1 MKKISIAILALITVL
16 VSCKKVP
23 EVNLKY
29 VDVERDLITVG
40 MTTATVQ
47 CDYQYI
53 ATLKKAYFYY
63 GEGEN
68 EADMNTAE
76 MRVVQNTLYVDLA
89 DLKPNTL
96 YSYYYE
102 FYNGFNSM
110 RTVVKTFKTESLP
123 IALPTVVTSLVSEIT
138 TNSAKGGG
146 EVTDDGGAEVTERG
160 ICWSTNENPTLN
172 DNHVAAGTGTGVF
185 TATMTGLEVGVTY
198 HVRAYAVNEKGRAY
212 GLDREFTTNSIEGA
226 LSGDFSVSET
236 EKVRF
241 SKGNLQYRASTNT
254 WRFAENQWDYVGE
267 GNTNASASYDG
278 WIDLFSWGTSGYDHG
293 ATCYQPWYITWQ
305 SGQFDHAA
313 YAQNSFYLGDDN
325 GQADWGYN
333 AISNGGNQEMQWHTL
348 TNAEWDYIFNNRNTA
363 TGIRYAKAVVNEV
376 NGVVLLPDNWDM
388 SIFALNNTNNETASY
403 DVNTISQEAWSN
415 VMEPNGAV
423 FLPAA
428 GIMQIW
434 ADNDF
439 GIRGAY
445 YTASSVAPWLK
456 GSFEF
461 NNEICGLSHE
471 GGIHPLNNCSVRLVL
486 SAQSTSNIE
495 VVINKD
501 GSGMVSGGGSCVN
514 GQAITLTAT
523 PSAGYT
529 FLYWRENG
537 RVVSFKNPYTF
548 PVGRNRQLEACFNE
562 VSLYPLVYSFNES
575 EHTASV
581 IDHWDGQNASGELVI
596 PEVVSYLGETYT
608 VTAIGQ
614 NGLQV
619 CNGLVSVEIPSS
631 LTEIGNNGLG
641 GCFLITSITIHAE
654 VPPVLGYRAVVDID
668 KSIPVYIPNGSLS
681 AYQNAEGWNEFTNF
695 IEMP

>member
-1 MKKISIAILALITVL
+1 MS
-16 VSCKKVP
+16 
-23 EVNLKY
+23 
-29 VDVERDLITVG
+29 
-40 MTTATVQ
+40 
-47 CDYQYI
+47 
-53 ATLKKAYFYY
+53 
-63 GEGEN
+63 EN
-68 EADMNTAE
+68 
-76 MRVVQNTLYVDLA
+76 
-89 DLKPNTL
+89 
-96 YSYYYE
+96 
-102 FYNGFNSM
+102 
-110 RTVVKTFKTESLP
+110 
-123 IALPTVVTSLVSEIT
+123 
-138 TNSAKGGG
+138 
-146 EVTDDGGAEVTERG
+146 
-160 ICWSTNENPTLN
+160 
-172 DNHVAAGTGTGVF
+172 
-185 TATMTGLEVGVTY
+185 
-198 HVRAYAVNEKGRAY
+198 
-212 GLDREFTTNSIEGA
+212 
-226 LSGDFSVSET
+226 

-267 GNTNASASYDG
+267 DNTNASASYDG

-293 ATCYQPWYITWQ
+293 ATCYQPWFITWQ
-305 SGQFDHAA
+305 SNQFAHAA

-333 AISNGGNQEMQWHTL
+333 AISNGGNLEMQWHTL

-388 SIFALNNTNNETASY
+388 SIFTLNNTNNETASY

-456 GSFEF
+456 GLFEF
-461 NNEICGLSHE
+461 NNEICGLSHQ

-548 PVGRNRQLEACFNE
+548 PVGRNRHLEACFNE
-562 VSLYPLVYSFNES
+562 VSLYPLIYSFNES

-581 IDHWDGQNASGELVI
+581 IGHWDGQKAIGELVI
-596 PEVVSYLGETYT
+596 PETVSYLGEIYT
-608 VTAIGQ
+608 VTAIGSS
-614 NGLQV
+614 GLHV
-619 CNGLVSVEIPSS
+619 CSGLTSVEIPSS
-631 LTEIGNNGLG
+631 LVEIGYMGLNDCG
-641 GCFLITSITIHAE
+641 LIAVLTIHAV
-654 VPPVLGYRAVVDID
+654 VPPVLGYQAVECVD
-668 KSIPVYIPNGSLS
+668 KTIPVYIPNGTLS
-681 AYQNAEGWNEFTNF
+681 TYQSAEGWNAFTNF

>member
-1 MKKISIAILALITVL
+1 MKKTSILLLALVAVIT
-16 VSCKKVP
+16 SCKKTP

-29 VDVERDLITVG
+29 VDVERDLVTVG
-40 MTTATVQ
+40 TTTANIQ
-47 CDYQYI
+47 CDYIYI
-53 ATLKKAYFYY
+53 ATLKKAYLFY
-63 GEGEN
+63 GEGE
-68 EADMNTAE
+68 EEIDMASAE
-76 MRVVQNTLYVDLA
+76 MRVVQNTLYVELDGLR
-89 DLKPNTL
+89 DNTT
-96 YSYYYE
+96 YCYYYE
-102 FYNGFNSM
+102 FHNGFNSM
-110 RTVVKTFKTESLP
+110 RSDLRTFKTETSPISL
-123 IALPTVVTSLVSEIT
+123 ATVITAEVIEIST
-138 TNSAKGGG
+138 TSAKGGG
-146 EVTDDGGAEVTERG
+146 EITNDGGSEVTERG
-160 ICWSTNENPTLN
+160 ICWSTSANPTIN
-172 DNHVAAGTGTGVF
+172 DSHIAAGVGTGVF
-185 TATMTGLEVGVTY
+185 SATMAGLEANTTY
-198 HVRAYAVNEKGRAY
+198 HVRAYAINEKGTAY
-212 GLDREFTTNSIEGA
+212 GLDREFTTNRTEGA

-241 SKGNLQYRASTNT
+241 SKGNLQYQASTNT

-278 WIDLFSWGTSGYDHG
+278 WIDLFSWGTSGYNHG
-293 ATCYQPWYITWQ
+293 AVCYQPWYITWQ
-305 SGQFDHAA
+305 SSQFDHAA

-348 TNAEWDYIFNNRNTA
+348 TNEEWDYIFNNRNTA

-445 YTASSVAPWLK
+445 YTASSVAPWIK
-456 GSFEF
+456 GLFEF
-461 NNEICGLSHE
+461 DNEKCRLMDG
-471 GGIHPLNNCSVRLVL
+471 GGIHPMNNYSVRLVL
-486 SAQSTSNIE
+486 SAQSTSSIE
-495 VVINKD
+495 AEINKN
-501 GSGMVSGGGSCVN
+501 GSGTVSGGGVCVN
-514 GQAITLTAT
+514 GQLITLTAT
-523 PSAGYT
+523 PSVGYT

-537 RVVSFKNPYTF
+537 RIVSFKNPYTF
-548 PVGRNRQLEACFNE
+548 PVGRNKHLEACFNE

-581 IDHWDGQNASGELVI
+581 IGHWDGQNASGELVI
-596 PEVVSYLGETYT
+596 PEAVSYLGETYT

-614 NGLQV
+614 KGLQV
-619 CNGLVSVEIPSS
+619 CGGLVSVEIPSS
-631 LTEIGNNGLG
+631 LTEIGNYGLSD
-641 GCFLITSITIHAE
+641 CFLITSLTIHAE
-654 VPPVLGYRAVVDID
+654 VPPVLGYHALADID
-668 KSIPVYIPNGSLS
+668 KSIPVYIPSGTLS

>member
-1 MKKISIAILALITVL
+1 MKKTSILLLALVAVFI
-16 VSCKKVP
+16 SCKKTP

-29 VDVERDLITVG
+29 VDVERDLVTVG
-40 MTTATVQ
+40 TTTANIQ
-47 CDYQYI
+47 CDYIYI
-53 ATLKKAYFYY
+53 ATLKKAYLFY
-63 GEGEN
+63 GEGE
-68 EADMNTAE
+68 EEIDMTAAE
-76 MRVVQNTLYVDLA
+76 MRVVQNTLYVELDGLR
-89 DLKPNTL
+89 DNTT
-96 YSYYYE
+96 YCYYYE
-102 FYNGFNSM
+102 FHNGFNSM
-110 RTVVKTFKTESLP
+110 RSDLKTFRTETSPISL
-123 IALPTVVTSLVSEIT
+123 ATVITAEVIEIST
-138 TNSAKGGG
+138 TSAKGGG
-146 EVTDDGGAEVTERG
+146 EITNDGGSEVTERG
-160 ICWSTNENPTLN
+160 ICWSTSANPTIN
-172 DNHVAAGTGTGVF
+172 DSHIAAGSGIGVF
-185 TATMTGLEVGVTY
+185 SATMAGLEANTIY
-198 HVRAYAVNEKGRAY
+198 HVRAYAINEKGTAY
-212 GLDREFTTNSIEGA
+212 GLDKEFTTNRTEGA

-267 GNTNASASYDG
+267 GNTNASASYDD
-278 WIDLFSWGTSGYDHG
+278 WIDLFSWGTSGYNHG
-293 ATCYQPWYITWQ
+293 AVCYQPWYITWQ
-305 SGQFDHAA
+305 SSQFDHAA

-445 YTASSVAPWLK
+445 YTASSVTPWLK
-456 GSFEF
+456 GLFEF
-461 NNEICGLSHE
+461 NNEMSHE

-486 SAQSTSNIE
+486 SAQSTSSIE
-495 VVINKD
+495 AVLNKN
-501 GSGMVSGGGSCVN
+501 GSGTVSGDGTCVN
-514 GQAITLTAT
+514 GQTVTLTAT

-529 FLYWRENG
+529 FLYWREKG

-562 VSLYPLVYSFNES
+562 VPLYPLVYSFNES

-581 IDHWDGQNASGELVI
+581 IGHWDGQNASGELVI